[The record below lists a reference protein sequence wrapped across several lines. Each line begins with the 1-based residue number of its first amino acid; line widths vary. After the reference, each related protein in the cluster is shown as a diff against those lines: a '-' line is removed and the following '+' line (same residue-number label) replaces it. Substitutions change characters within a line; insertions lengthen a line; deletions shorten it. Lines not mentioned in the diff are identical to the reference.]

1 MSDKIF
7 KIKYLSEKF
16 YLDYPIDKFPELELK
31 GDRPYVIFVVKIKNH
46 TFGIPFRTN
55 IKHNYCYKF
64 KKSGKKTDSVTG
76 LDFSKAVVVDNEEYI
91 GTDAVV
97 DKLEFNELSSKII
110 FIKKKFE
117 NYFNNYLKYLKNP
130 EDNNI
135 SKKYKYTTLIYFRS
149 KIIV

>member
-16 YLDYPIDKFPELELK
+16 YIDYPIDKFPELELK
-31 GDRPYVIFVVKIKNH
+31 GDRPYVIFVVKINDH

-64 KKSGKKTDSVTG
+64 KKSGKKTDSITG

-110 FIKKKFE
+110 FIKKKFA
-117 NYFNNYLKYLKNP
+117 NYFNNCLKYLLNP
-130 EDNNI
+130 DDDNVA
-135 SKKYKYTTLIYFRS
+135 KKYRYTTLAYFE
-149 KIIV
+149 IN